1 MKNKNAI
8 ILAAGKSNRFAPF
21 TYEKPKGLFIVKGE
35 VLIERQ
41 IKQLIE
47 AGIKEII
54 VVIGYMKEKFF
65 YLEQKYPEVKLIVNN
80 TFGKYGNIYSI
91 YVARNYLKNT
101 YICCADHYFVNN
113 PFLDNNISNISYRA
127 GTYYS
132 RKFREF
138 SIDYTDAN
146 VISGCYIGGSDKM
159 AMVGHAYFNERF
171 SNKFVELMEDE
182 INNFGI
188 ANMFWEEFYQRHIKD
203 LTLYVKEFAPNE
215 VLEFDDIDELRKFD
229 SDFLLNVDS
238 EIVDNI
244 CSKLNCHPN
253 EITNISVIQAGLTNV
268 SFKFT
273 VNRIDYVYRHPGGTA
288 GNLIDRRTE
297 ITAQMA
303 AKSIDID
310 KSVIYMDPTG
320 WKLSYYVQD
329 IVKCDF
335 LNNKEQLEK
344 GMDYLRKIHSL
355 NIDGYAKEFDDVE
368 EGKKLMLIASST
380 KGNLCTEFKNIVNKI
395 DKLKRYVD
403 EESEKHNIQK
413 VLCHNDVYEPNYIA
427 TANGDMYLIDWEY
440 AGLND
445 PANDIACIICRYD
458 YSFEQGEYLL
468 KSYYGRDL
476 TELEH
481 RHCIAYIALCS
492 FYWFCWGLYKGSVG
506 DDDGFF
512 FLPAYRNLIKYI
524 DIAIK
529 NYEEM

>member
-1 MKNKNAI
+1 MIKKNAI

-159 AMVGHAYFNERF
+159 AMVGHAYFNEKF

-253 EITNISVIQAGLTNV
+253 EITNISVIQAG
-268 SFKFT
+268 
-273 VNRIDYVYRHPGGTA
+273 
-288 GNLIDRRTE
+288 
-297 ITAQMA
+297 
-303 AKSIDID
+303 
-310 KSVIYMDPTG
+310 
-320 WKLSYYVQD
+320 
-329 IVKCDF
+329 
-335 LNNKEQLEK
+335 
-344 GMDYLRKIHSL
+344 
-355 NIDGYAKEFDDVE
+355 
-368 EGKKLMLIASST
+368 
-380 KGNLCTEFKNIVNKI
+380 
-395 DKLKRYVD
+395 
-403 EESEKHNIQK
+403 
-413 VLCHNDVYEPNYIA
+413 
-427 TANGDMYLIDWEY
+427 
-440 AGLND
+440 
-445 PANDIACIICRYD
+445 
-458 YSFEQGEYLL
+458 
-468 KSYYGRDL
+468 
-476 TELEH
+476 
-481 RHCIAYIALCS
+481 
-492 FYWFCWGLYKGSVG
+492 
-506 DDDGFF
+506 
-512 FLPAYRNLIKYI
+512 
-524 DIAIK
+524 
-529 NYEEM
+529 

>member
-1 MKNKNAI
+1 MIKKNAI

-159 AMVGHAYFNERF
+159 AMVGHAYFNEKF

-273 VNRIDYVYRHPGGTA
+273 VNRIEYVYRHPGGTA

-403 EESEKHNIQK
+403 EESEKYNIQK

>member
-1 MKNKNAI
+1 MKKNAI

-65 YLEQKYPEVKLIVNN
+65 YLEQKYPEVKLVVNN
-80 TFGKYGNIYSI
+80 TFGKYGNIYSM
-91 YVARNYLKNT
+91 YVARNYLQNT

-113 PFLDNNISNISYRA
+113 PFLDNNVDNISYRA

-159 AMVGHAYFNERF
+159 AMVGHAYFNEGF
-171 SNKFVELMEDE
+171 SSKFIRLMENE

-273 VNRIDYVYRHPGGTA
+273 VNRIEYVYRHPGGTA

-403 EESEKHNIQK
+403 EESEKYNIQK